1 VNISEYILYCLA
13 VVIMIATPGPVML
26 LVASAGLKGGYKK
39 ALQTIFGTNLA
50 SLVLITISVLVL
62 KGFLNISDAWF
73 DVVKIIGCL
82 YIFYL
87 GIQIVREALTNDPN
101 NNELNLVE
109 SSQGGFQQGFLVGI
123 SNPKDIIFFAS
134 FFPQFVNI
142 TPQIDLSLVVLT
154 LSWIVLDFATL
165 SLVYLGFN
173 RLSKSKVYQHIL
185 ALCGVILIVVAG
197 YGIYSVLV

>member
-1 VNISEYILYCLA
+1 MNISEYILYCLA